1 MSHCLFGFCF
11 SRLDPSSYVLLL
23 RPPLMSSSYV
33 LLLCPFCFY
42 VEDLSL
48 RIHLW
53 HVAGRKPSRT
63 PECLSGDKITG
74 NHAPGPLDA
83 HIWSCF
89 WLWFGCRSA
98 SPYFLVS
105 AFYFFYLL
113 EVICTNAL
121 GCFVKRGKK
130 YCKCISWACNMKSVE
145 LIVGILRSIQSTLWI
160 I

>member
-1 MSHCLFGFCF
+1 MLPADQIKILQSICQPHLSGSLHSGPHIETSQRSWTETCHTAYLVFAFQD
-11 SRLDPSSYVLLL
+11 SI
-23 RPPLMSSSYV
+23 PPPMSSSYV

-105 AFYFFYLL
+105 AFYFF
-113 EVICTNAL
+113 IC
-121 GCFVKRGKK
+121 
-130 YCKCISWACNMKSVE
+130 
-145 LIVGILRSIQSTLWI
+145 LRSFAQMLLGVL
-160 I
+160 